1 MVETLEQP
9 KYQLIDD
16 YNEFEIRLYSEAIQA
31 RVSRGL
37 GKHLTPSN
45 NFRIIAGY
53 IFGNNK
59 SNEKIAMTSPVEMW
73 DNKSTMNMAFTMPS
87 EYSFTKF
94 TRT

>member
-73 DNKSTMNMAFTMPS
+73 DTKSTTNMAFTMPS
-87 EYSFTKF
+87 EYILSLIHI
-94 TRT
+94 